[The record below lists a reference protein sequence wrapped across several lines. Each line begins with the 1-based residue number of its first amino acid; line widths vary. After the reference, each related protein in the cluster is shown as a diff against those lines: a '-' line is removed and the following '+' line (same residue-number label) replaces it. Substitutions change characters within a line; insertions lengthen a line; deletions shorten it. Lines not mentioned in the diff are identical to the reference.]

1 MAASMADR
9 CVVGL
14 DVGGSHSRAVLATVD
29 GRTLGTGRA
38 GGGNPTVLGAGAA
51 IANIV
56 AALRAALGDVPG
68 ERVEACVVGL
78 AGVSTLLADPKAPH
92 VLAQAWA
99 DAGLTC
105 AVRVVSDVTVAFA
118 AGTAAPDGTLLVSG
132 TGAVAARMRD
142 RLPVQF
148 RDGYGW
154 LLGDEGSGF
163 WIGRQAARAALAA
176 ADGRRPMAELATSV
190 LARLIDGEH
199 GDRND
204 HDGPA
209 SGTPGGAVDAV
220 DLATST
226 TASRSSSPDSRASAT
241 GSLSVG
247 APAPAALAAA
257 NKLAAPAGATTAN
270 TATAA
275 AAAAPATTAAA
286 AAAAA
291 PATTAATTPPNPPAA
306 HPSAPVRPP
315 ATAPLPLA
323 ASIGEGFT
331 RHGRRRAAELV
342 RAVTAQPTVA
352 LARLAPLVM
361 AAYEL
366 GDPAAVRIVA
376 QAAEAL
382 VDSLAGVRPAPG
394 EPVVLG
400 GSVLVSR
407 SPVFDAVAAAIG
419 RRWPDSPVALAADG
433 AAGATWLAARQVVG
447 AGAAAAGHAAFVRAD
462 NQFAEFS

>member
-1 MAASMADR
+1 MADR

-56 AALRAALGDVPG
+56 AALKAALGDVPG
-68 ERVEACVVGL
+68 ERVQACVVGL
-78 AGVSTLLADPKAPH
+78 AGVSTLLADPRAPH
-92 VLAQAWA
+92 VLEQAWA

-118 AGTAAPDGTLLVSG
+118 AGTPAADGTLLVSG
-132 TGAVAARMRD
+132 TGAVAARMHD
-142 RLPVQF
+142 RLPVHF

-163 WIGRQAARAALAA
+163 WIGRQAARAAIAA

-190 LARLIDGEH
+190 LARLIDT
-199 GDRND
+199 DQN
-204 HDGPA
+204 P
-209 SGTPGGAVDAV
+209 DAV
-220 DLATST
+220 RMAPAAVQSGDQEPGSGAAAGTADLAAST
-226 TASRSSSPDSRASAT
+226 TAGRSSGPDSRASAT
-241 GSLSVG
+241 
-247 APAPAALAAA
+247 
-257 NKLAAPAGATTAN
+257 TTP
-270 TATAA
+270 TTPTAA
-275 AAAAPATTAAA
+275 Y
-286 AAAAA
+286 
-291 PATTAATTPPNPPAA
+291 
-306 HPSAPVRPP
+306 PSARVRPP
-315 ATAPLPLA
+315 ATGPLPLT

-376 QAAEAL
+376 EAAEAL
-382 VDSLAGVRPAPG
+382 VDSLAGVRPETG

-419 RRWPDSPVALAADG
+419 RRWPDSPIALAADG

-447 AGAAAAGHAAFVRAD
+447 AAAAAAGHAAFVRAD

>member
-1 MAASMADR
+1 MADR

-14 DVGGSHSRAVLATVD
+14 DVGGSHSRAVLATVE

-51 IANIV
+51 VANIV
-56 AALRAALGDVPG
+56 AALKAALGDVPG
-68 ERVEACVVGL
+68 ERVQACVVGL

-92 VLAQAWA
+92 VLERAWA

-105 AVRVVSDVTVAFA
+105 SVQVVSDVTVAFA
-118 AGTAAPDGTLLVSG
+118 AGTPAPDGTLLVSG
-132 TGAVAARMRD
+132 TGAVAARMQD
-142 RLPVQF
+142 HLPVHF

-163 WIGRQAARAALAA
+163 WIGRQAARAAIAA
-176 ADGRRPMAELATSV
+176 ADGRRPMAELATAV
-190 LARLIDGEH
+190 LARLIGSDQDADSVRMAPPAADG
-199 GDRND
+199 DQ
-204 HDGPA
+204 DGPDFDNPA
-209 SGTPGGAVDAV
+209 RSL
-220 DLATST
+220 DLAAST

-241 GSLSVG
+241 ASARVG
-247 APAPAALAAA
+247 APAPTATPAALAAPTTPA
-257 NKLAAPAGATTAN
+257 IPAIPAIPAA
-270 TATAA
+270 
-275 AAAAPATTAAA
+275 
-286 AAAAA
+286 
-291 PATTAATTPPNPPAA
+291 AATTPTAV
-306 HPSAPVRPP
+306 HPSARVRPT
-315 ATAPLPLA
+315 ATGTLSLA

-331 RHGRRRAAELV
+331 RHGRGQAAELV

-376 QAAEAL
+376 EAAELL
-382 VDSLAGVRPAPG
+382 VDSLAGVRPAAG

-419 RRWPDSPVALAADG
+419 RRWPDSPIALAADG

-447 AGAAAAGHAAFVRAD
+447 ARAAAAGHAAFVRAD
-462 NQFAEFS
+462 NRFAEFS

>member
-1 MAASMADR
+1 MADR

-92 VLAQAWA
+92 VLEQAWA

-118 AGTAAPDGTLLVSG
+118 AGTPAPDGTLLVSG
-132 TGAVAARMRD
+132 TGAVAARMHD
-142 RLPVQF
+142 RLPVHF

-190 LARLIDGEH
+190 LARLIDTGQDADSARVAPAAA
-199 GDRND
+199 GND
-204 HDGPA
+204 QDDQHDQDAPA
-209 SGTPGGAVDAV
+209 HNP
-220 DLATST
+220 DLAVST
-226 TASRSSSPDSRASAT
+226 TAGRSSSPDSRVSAT
-241 GSLSVG
+241 GSAKVG
-247 APAPAALAAA
+247 VLPPAAT
-257 NKLAAPAGATTAN
+257 PIATP
-270 TATAA
+270 
-275 AAAAPATTAAA
+275 AAAPTAT
-286 AAAAA
+286 
-291 PATTAATTPPNPPAA
+291 AA
-306 HPSAPVRPP
+306 HPSARVRPA
-315 ATAPLPLA
+315 ATGPLPLA

-382 VDSLAGVRPAPG
+382 VDSLAGVGPAPG

>member
-1 MAASMADR
+1 MADR

-14 DVGGSHSRAVLATVD
+14 DVGGSHSRAVLAGVD

-38 GGGNPTVLGAGAA
+38 GGGNPTVVGAGVA

-56 AALRAALGDVPG
+56 AALKAALGDVPG

-78 AGVSTLLADPKAPH
+78 AGVSTLLADPKAPY
-92 VLAQAWA
+92 VLDQAWA

-118 AGTAAPDGTLLVSG
+118 AGTPAPDGTLLVSG
-132 TGAVAARMRD
+132 TGAVAARMHD
-142 RLPVQF
+142 RLPVHF

-190 LARLIDGEH
+190 LARLIDADQDDQ
-199 GDRND
+199 GDLND
-204 HDGPA
+204 PDDRDSPA
-209 SGTPGGAVDAV
+209 SSTPGRAADLGA
-220 DLATST
+220 ST
-226 TASRSSSPDSRASAT
+226 TASRSSSPDSRASAAGSAKT
-241 GSLSVG
+241 G
-247 APAPAALAAA
+247 ATAPAA
-257 NKLAAPAGATTAN
+257 PPIAT
-270 TATAA
+270 
-275 AAAAPATTAAA
+275 
-286 AAAAA
+286 
-291 PATTAATTPPNPPAA
+291 AA

-315 ATAPLPLA
+315 ATAPLPLT

-366 GDPAAVRIVA
+366 GDPAAARIVA

-382 VDSLAGVRPAPG
+382 VDSLAGVAPAPG

-407 SPVFDAVAAAIG
+407 SPVFEAVAAAIG
-419 RRWPDSPVALAADG
+419 RRWPDSPIALAADG

-447 AGAAAAGHAAFVRAD
+447 AVAAAAGHAAFVRAD